1 MAFLIAYNSAA
12 INADERTRE
21 HATMFA
27 YGVRPARVIRGNVT
41 EALITGALATA
52 IGVAAGY
59 GILRWILGVSMRD
72 TMPDLGTLVSISA
85 LTCGLAALAGIVTVA
100 FAPLLT
106 LKRLRGTDIPM
117 WRPHA
122 RRGGRSPAARSN

>member
-85 LTCGLAALAGIVTVA
+85 LTCGLAALAGIVTRSEEHTSE
-100 FAPLLT
+100 LQS
-106 LKRLRGTDIPM
+106 LRHLVC
-117 WRPHA
+117 R
-122 RRGGRSPAARSN
+122 